1 MAPGRRCDVVKA
13 DLGNEQK
20 KYVQRARCCRAAVLH
35 RTNGETTNVSHEVLL
50 HGEVCVVMTHG
61 WLRACA
67 GRMCAIMQSVTMQY
81 VCKHLQGLLESSEEV
96 VAQRA
101 RNFYVRKNGDG
112 ESMCHGVVRGVR
124 HCWGRVVVAHGCR
137 RPEPMRA
144 SLGTFA
150 CTFLVEVSR
159 VAPPCVRKS

>member
-1 MAPGRRCDVVKA
+1 MATGHRFDVVKA

-20 KYVQRARCCRAAVLH
+20 KYVQRARCCRAAVLD
-35 RTNGETTNVSHEVLL
+35 RTNEETNAVSHEVLL

-101 RNFYVRKNGDG
+101 RKF
-112 ESMCHGVVRGVR
+112 
-124 HCWGRVVVAHGCR
+124 
-137 RPEPMRA
+137 
-144 SLGTFA
+144 
-150 CTFLVEVSR
+150 
-159 VAPPCVRKS
+159 